1 MSPLASAV
9 KATAGAVAAGY
20 LLDKKYNFSHE
31 WPILK
36 GGLAGRKKFE
46 KCEAAQDCSLYNRFE
61 EQVIARPFEVALIF
75 EGVSYTW
82 KDMEIG
88 SNKIAHW
95 LLSKGVKPGDRV
107 ALLMH
112 NSHLFLQA
120 WLAVLKIAAV
130 AAFINNQIAGPVLL
144 HSLKVADAK
153 MLIFD
158 YELLPVVQESVQG
171 IKELG
176 YQMYTITPKQ
186 HVIGQHYILSSS
198 KKLPQQQEGEQQQ
211 QAQLVLPDFFGFME
225 YEELSSETIPRE
237 YRKHLTMKDPAALIY
252 TSGTTGFPKAAIM
265 DHGRC
270 TLAPYSFGTIA
281 NINAGDRVY
290 ITLPLYHSAGAI
302 IGVGQSWANGS
313 TVVLARKL
321 SVKRFWKDC
330 VDYDVTHFQ
339 YIGEL
344 CRYLLNAPPG
354 PYDRAHRVRV
364 AFGNG
369 MRPDVWS
376 KFQERFGIETIFEY
390 YTMSEGT
397 GALLNLS
404 KKGKGVGAVGFRGPL
419 MRRLQPGFRILKVDL
434 DTEQLIRDKKT
445 GFCIECKDGDIG
457 EMVTLADNKNYHSRY
472 VGYFNQPK
480 MTQAKLVQN
489 VFEKG
494 DQWMRT
500 GDLLYKDS
508 KGFYYFADRAGDTY
522 RWKSENVSTA
532 EIEATLGRLDAI
544 AECTVYGVQVPGQ
557 DGRAGMATLVLK
569 DGIVSRTTSVDG
581 QEKVEVDEQRLA
593 RFIQELGEYSAKAM
607 PPYAIPRFIRI
618 SEQQLETTG
627 TFKNRKV
634 DLKKEGF
641 DLNKVKDRMYW
652 WTPEGRYLP
661 FGVAE
666 NRLIVEGRARL

>member
-1 MSPLASAV
+1 MIPLVSAV
-9 KATAGAVAAGY
+9 KVTAGAVAAGY
-20 LLDKKYNFSHE
+20 LLDKKLNFSHE
-31 WPILK
+31 WPVVK
-36 GGLAGRKKFE
+36 GGVAGRKKFQQ
-46 KCEAAQDCSLYNRFE
+46 CESTQDCSIYNRFE
-61 EQVIARPFEVALIF
+61 EQVLAQPYEVALIF

-82 KDMEIG
+82 KDMELA

-95 LLSKGVKPGDRV
+95 FLSKGVQPGDRI

-112 NSHLFLQA
+112 NSPLFLQA

-130 AAFINNQIAGPVLL
+130 AAFINNQINGPVLI

-153 MLIFD
+153 MLVFD
-158 YELLPVVQESVQG
+158 YELMPVVQESAVG

-176 YQMYTITPKQ
+176 YAMYTITPRSQ
-186 HVIGQHYILSSS
+186 VLGQHFILS
-198 KKLPQQQEGEQQQ
+198 QQKQQDEAQEFQPAPSVE
-211 QAQLVLPDFFGFME
+211 LPDFFGFMD
-225 YEELSSETIPRE
+225 YEDQSKESIPRE
-237 YRKHLTMKDPAALIY
+237 YRKHIVMKDPAALIY
-252 TSGTTGFPKAAIM
+252 TSGTTGFPKAAVM

-270 TLAPYSFGTIA
+270 TLAPMTFGTV
-281 NINAGDRVY
+281 AGIKSSDPV
-290 ITLPLYHSAGAI
+290 L
-302 IGVGQSWANGS
+302 GVAQSWYTGC

-321 SVKRFWKDC
+321 SVRRFWQDC
-330 VDYDVTHFQ
+330 VEYNVSHFQ

-354 PYDRAHRVRV
+354 PYDRAHNVKV

-369 MRPDVWS
+369 MRPDVWK

-390 YTMSEGT
+390 YAMSEGS
-397 GALLNLS
+397 GALLNFS
-404 KKGKGVGAVGFRGPL
+404 RKGRGLGAVGFRGPL
-419 MRRLQPGFRILKVDL
+419 MRLIQPGFRIVKVDL
-434 DTEQLIRDKKT
+434 DTEQLIRDPKT
-445 GFCIECKDGDIG
+445 GFCIECRDGDIG
-457 EMVTLADNKNYHSRY
+457 EMLTLADNKSYHSRY

-480 MTQAKLVQN
+480 MTQAKLAN
-489 VFEKG
+489 DVFTKG

-500 GDLLYKDS
+500 GDLLYKNS
-508 KGFYYFADRAGDTY
+508 QGFYYFADRAGDTY

-532 EIEATLGRLDAI
+532 EIEATLGRLDEI

-569 DGIVSRTTSVDG
+569 DGIVTRTVGICDKTG
-581 QEKVEVDEQRLA
+581 KEKVEVQFDEQQLA
-593 RFIQELGEYSAKAM
+593 KFIQHLGEFSAKSI
-607 PPYAIPRFIRI
+607 PGYAIPRFIRI

-634 DLKKEGF
+634 DLKKEGY

-652 WTPEGRYLP
+652 WTPESRYLP

-666 NRLIVEGRARL
+666 NRLITEGRARL